1 MIKFLVVLG
10 LLCLIGAC
18 QQEET
23 KKPLHLIEEEKM
35 SLVLEEVLLMESHYQ
50 SKNGVPGIYKSAL
63 DKSLLVIFKKHK
75 VTKKEFKDSYTFY
88 ASQPEKFKALNTS
101 IMDRLSRQ
109 IP

>member
-1 MIKFLVVLG
+1 MTRFLAVLLLFGFVV
-10 LLCLIGAC
+10 AC
-18 QQEET
+18 QETST
-23 KKPLHLIEEEKM
+23 KKPVQLIDEEKM

-50 SKNGVPGIYKSAL
+50 SKNGVPGIYKDAL
-63 DKSLLVIFKKHK
+63 DKSLSVVFKKHH
-75 VTKKEFKDSYTFY
+75 VTKKQFKDSYVYY